1 MTATQSSDSKPRG
14 LPKSQIIGF
23 FLGVLFL
30 LITLLVPA
38 PETMSPEAW
47 AALGLMLLMATW
59 WSTEAIPIPATA
71 LLPIVLI
78 PALGLGSIGQATS
91 PYANP
96 IIFLF
101 LGGFTLGLAMQRW
114 NLHRRIA
121 LLTLRAVG
129 DQPKRQ
135 VAGFMLATAFL
146 SMWVS
151 NTATAIMML
160 PIGLSVVAMMDSSNP
175 EGVRRYATAL
185 LLAIAY
191 SASIGGIA
199 TLIGT
204 PPNALL
210 AAYLSENQGIS
221 VGFAQ
226 WMLLGVPVSVVMLVL
241 AWWWLTRKDFGI
253 GSSADSG
260 EMIRDE
266 LAKLGAMSRGEKLVA
281 LVFLVTAAAWIFRPL
296 LSASLMPWLS
306 DTGIA
311 IAAAVAMFIIPVN
324 TAERVFVLDWDSANK
339 LPWGVLLLFGGG
351 LAMAGVISSSGLA
364 EWIAQS
370 LGVAGVLPTLV
381 MIVLVATVII
391 FLTEVTSNTATAAA
405 FLPLL
410 GALAMSQGVSP
421 LLLTVPAAIAASCA
435 FMMPVATPPNA
446 IVFSSG
452 HMRIADMIRAGFALN
467 IIGIIVVTLIS
478 YLLLGVVFT
487 L

>member
-1 MTATQSSDSKPRG
+1 MTQNPAGSEPKQG
-14 LPKSQIIGF
+14 LPKSQVIGL
-23 FLGVLFL
+23 FLGAAFL
-30 LITLLVPA
+30 LVTLLVPA
-38 PETMSPEAW
+38 PETMGPKAW
-47 AALGLMLLMATW
+47 AALGMMLMMATW
-59 WSTEAIPIPATA
+59 WSTEAIPIPATS

-78 PALGLGSIGQATS
+78 PALGLGSISQATS

-101 LGGFTLGLAMQRW
+101 LGGFTLGLAMQKW

-121 LLTLRAVG
+121 LLTLRAMG
-129 DQPKRQ
+129 DKPKRQ
-135 VAGFMLATAFL
+135 IAGFMLATAFL

-160 PIGLSVVAMMDSSNP
+160 PIGLSVIDMMDDSNP
-175 EGVRRYATAL
+175 DGVRRYATAL

-191 SASIGGIA
+191 SASVGGIA

-226 WMLLGVPVSVVMLVL
+226 WMLLGVPVTVVMLTL
-241 AWWWLTRKDFGI
+241 TWWWLTRKDFGI
-253 GSSADSG
+253 EGAQESG
-260 EMIRDE
+260 QMIRDE
-266 LAKLGAMSRGEKLVA
+266 LAALGPMSKGEKLVA
-281 LVFLVTAAAWIFRPL
+281 LVFVVTASLWIFRPL
-296 LSASLMPWLS
+296 LSGSIAPWLS

-311 IAAAVAMFIIPVN
+311 IAAAIAMFLIPVS
-324 TAERVFVLDWDSANK
+324 TRDRSFVLDWDSANR

-364 EWIAQS
+364 EWIAES
-370 LGVAGVLPTLV
+370 MGVAGTLPVLV
-381 MIVLVATVII
+381 MMILVAGVII

-410 GALAMSQGVSP
+410 GALAMSQDVSP

-452 HMRIADMIRAGFALN
+452 HMKISDMIRAGFALN
-467 IIGIIVVTLIS
+467 IMGIVVVTLIT
-478 YLLLGVVFT
+478 YALLGTVFSM
-487 L
+487 

>member
-1 MTATQSSDSKPRG
+1 MTDTHDPRTPGKG
-14 LPKSQIIGF
+14 LPKSQLIG
-23 FLGVLFL
+23 LLVGAVFL
-30 LITLLVPA
+30 LITLVLPPPA
-38 PETMSPEAW
+38 SMGQEAW
-47 AALGLMLLMATW
+47 AALGMMLLMATW

-78 PALGLGSIGQATS
+78 PALGLGSIGEATA

-96 IIFLF
+96 IIYLF

-121 LLTLRAVG
+121 LLTLKTVG
-129 DQPKRQ
+129 DRPSRQ
-135 VAGFMLATAFL
+135 IGGFMLATAFL

-160 PIGLSVVAMMDSSNP
+160 PIGLSMIAMADSSDP
-175 EGVRRYATAL
+175 EGVRRYATSL
-185 LLAIAY
+185 LLGIAY
-191 SASIGGIA
+191 AASIGGIA

-210 AAYLSENQGIS
+210 AAYLSDSQGIEI
-221 VGFAQ
+221 GFAQ
-226 WMLLGVPVSVVMLVL
+226 WMLLGLPVTVIMLAA
-241 AWWWLTRKDFGI
+241 AWWWLTRKDFGVEHE
-253 GSSADSG
+253 GDTG
-260 EMIRDE
+260 QMILDE
-266 LAKLGAMSRGEKLVA
+266 LEALGPLSRGEKLVA
-281 LVFLVTAAAWIFRPL
+281 LVFLLTAAAWIFRPL
-296 LSASLMPWLS
+296 LSHSLLPWLS

-324 TAERVFVLDWDSANK
+324 TRKREFVLDWDTAKN

-351 LAMAGVISSSGLA
+351 LAMAGVIKSSGLA
-364 EWIAQS
+364 VWIAEG
-370 LGVAGVLPTLV
+370 LGAAGSMPTV
-381 MIVLVATVII
+381 VVIVLVVAVII

-410 GALAMSQGVSP
+410 GALAMSQDVSP
-421 LLLTVPAAIAASCA
+421 LLLTVPAALAASCA

-452 HMRIADMIRAGFALN
+452 HMKIGDMIGAGFALN
-467 IIGIIVVTLIS
+467 LVGVVVVTLLC
-478 YLLLGVVFT
+478 YGLLGVVFT

>member
-1 MTATQSSDSKPRG
+1 
-14 LPKSQIIGF
+14 
-23 FLGVLFL
+23 
-30 LITLLVPA
+30 
-38 PETMSPEAW
+38 
-47 AALGLMLLMATW
+47 
-59 WSTEAIPIPATA
+59 
-71 LLPIVLI
+71 
-78 PALGLGSIGQATS
+78 
-91 PYANP
+91 
-96 IIFLF
+96 
-101 LGGFTLGLAMQRW
+101 
-114 NLHRRIA
+114 
-121 LLTLRAVG
+121 
-129 DQPKRQ
+129 
-135 VAGFMLATAFL
+135 
-146 SMWVS
+146 
-151 NTATAIMML
+151 
-160 PIGLSVVAMMDSSNP
+160 
-175 EGVRRYATAL
+175 
-185 LLAIAY
+185 
-191 SASIGGIA
+191 
-199 TLIGT
+199 
-204 PPNALL
+204 
-210 AAYLSENQGIS
+210 
-221 VGFAQ
+221 
-226 WMLLGVPVSVVMLVL
+226 
-241 AWWWLTRKDFGI
+241 
-253 GSSADSG
+253 
-260 EMIRDE
+260 MIRDE

-324 TAERVFVLDWDSANK
+324 TVERVFVLDWDSANK